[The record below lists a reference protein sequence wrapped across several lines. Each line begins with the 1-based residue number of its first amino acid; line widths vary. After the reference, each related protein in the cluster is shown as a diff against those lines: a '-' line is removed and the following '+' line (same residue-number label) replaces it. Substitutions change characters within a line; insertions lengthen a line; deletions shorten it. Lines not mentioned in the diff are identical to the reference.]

1 MAWGDGRAWRP
12 FPLIMQNIDTETIG
26 QIIQSLAI
34 MAVALGLF
42 FGLKGRIQAF
52 AEWAGLPRLA
62 FTPVR
67 VILRWSILII
77 AALLILGR
85 WGFQT
90 NGFLAV
96 IGSILGLVA
105 IGFVALWSVLS
116 NFLCTMVLVIFK
128 PFSVGDEIEFPAS
141 GTKGRVVDLSLIF
154 TTLETAPGETV
165 HVPNNM
171 FFQNVFKRRAGKS
184 RIGLGEQ
191 LSGEN
196 LPARS

>member
-96 IGSILGLVA
+96 IGSILGLVT